1 MYVMIKVLVADDH
14 AVVREGL
21 KQILAE
27 TPGMV
32 VADEA
37 SNGRELLEKVWTR
50 RFDVVVLDISMPG
63 GDALEIVKQLKRQR
77 PELPILVFSMHSEE
91 QYAVRFFK
99 AGVSGYLTKGGP
111 PEELVLALQKVSKG
125 GKYVT
130 SSIGEKL
137 VSELTDD
144 LDKPPHETL
153 SDREYEVFCRI
164 AAGKTVREIGNEL
177 CLSPKTISTYR
188 TRVLKKMRMRT
199 NAELMRYAFKHT
211 LVE

>member
-1 MYVMIKVLVADDH
+1 MIEILVADDH

-21 KQILAE
+21 RQILAE
-27 TPGMV
+27 TPGMI

-37 SNGRELLEKVWTR
+37 SNGRELLEKASTR

-77 PELPILVFSMHSEE
+77 PDVPILVFSMHSEE

-99 AGVSGYLTKGGP
+99 AGVSGYLTKAGP
-111 PEELVLALQKVSKG
+111 LKELVLALQRVSQG

-137 VSELTDD
+137 ANELAAD
-144 LDKPPHETL
+144 LEKLPHEAL
-153 SDREYEVFCRI
+153 SDREYEVFSRI

-188 TRVLKKMRMRT
+188 TRVLQKMRMRT
-199 NAELMRYAFKHT
+199 NAELMRYAFKHGI
-211 LVE
+211 VE